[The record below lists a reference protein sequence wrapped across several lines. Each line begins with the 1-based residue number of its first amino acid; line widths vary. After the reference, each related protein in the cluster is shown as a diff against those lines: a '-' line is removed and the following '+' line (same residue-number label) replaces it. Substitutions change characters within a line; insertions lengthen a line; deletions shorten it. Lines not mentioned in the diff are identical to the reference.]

1 MFILYNNQQLPES
14 ELRLPLH
21 DRAFQYNDGFFE
33 TAILQDG
40 RIRFWHSHL
49 ERIGEAALA
58 LQLELPS
65 YFFSGELEE
74 KLLELARLQKA
85 EKCGRLKLKV
95 WRAGAGLYTPQ
106 TNQVNWLATTAP
118 TTPAADKPLH
128 LGICQHVRTAYTSL
142 SHFKGPNAPLYVM
155 AGLEKQ
161 EHDDMLLLSQQGKV
175 AELISSNIF
184 WLKEG
189 VLYTPELSTG
199 CVNGILR
206 RNILAWCSGK
216 SIAVAQ
222 VQHNPEGLY
231 FADAVFAANV
241 TGIKVVASIN
251 GRELNQRNSFLEEL
265 RKGLQI

>member
-1 MFILYNNQQLPES
+1 MFILYNNQHLPES

-33 TAILQDG
+33 TAILRDR

-49 ERIGEAALA
+49 ERIGEAAQA

-74 KLLELARLQKA
+74 KLIELARQQGA
-85 EKCGRLKLKV
+85 EKYGRLKLKV

-106 TNQVNWLATTAP
+106 TNQVNWLATAAV
-118 TTPAADKPLH
+118 TTPAIHNPLH
-128 LGICQHVRTAYTSL
+128 LGICQIVRTAYTLL

-161 EHDDMLLLSQQGKV
+161 HHDDMLILSPQGKV

-206 RNILAWCSGK
+206 RNMLAWCSSK

-222 VQHNPEGLY
+222 VQYNPEVLY
-231 FADAVFAANV
+231 LADAVFAANV
-241 TGIKVVASIN
+241 TGLRAVASIN

-265 RKGLQI
+265 RNDLQI